1 MATTENT
8 ISDSFKS
15 IKGFSTGLYKEFGSK
30 FIALAYPVTSQQ
42 EIKFILT
49 EVKKGYFDAR
59 HHCYAYRLG
68 YKGDIWRMNDDGE
81 PSSTAGKPI
90 YGQLLSNSLS
100 DILVVVVR
108 YFGGTKLGVPG
119 LIKAYKTA
127 TADAI
132 ANAEIVTKV
141 ATERFK
147 LQFGYVDMNDVMK
160 LLKEFG
166 LQPLNPVYD
175 SVCTM
180 EVDVRLGAIASWRE
194 RAESYIL
201 SATSNGRHGEYGE
214 YLSGS
219 GK

>member
-42 EIKFILT
+42 EVKSILT
-49 EVKKGYFDAR
+49 EIKKGYFDAR

-90 YGQLLSNSLS
+90 YGQLLSNGLS

-108 YFGGTKLGVPG
+108 YFGGTNLGVPG
-119 LIKAYKTA
+119 LIKAFKTA
-127 TADAI
+127 TGDAI

-147 LQFGYVDMNDVMK
+147 LQFGYVEMNDVMK

-166 LQPLNPVYD
+166 LQPINPVYD
-175 SVCTM
+175 SVCSM
-180 EVDVRLGAIASWRE
+180 EVDVRLGVIAIWRE

-201 SATSNGRHGEYGE
+201 PATSNSENEEYGE

-219 GK
+219 EK